1 MSYEIYFTGR
11 LEIDSPTVPLAG
23 LLLEKLQV
31 LQTNEKDI
39 QEAIILLSEHDVEKG
54 DKEQVNGE

>member
-1 MSYEIYFTGR
+1 MGGAVSR

-23 LLLEKLQV
+23 LLLQKLQIV
-31 LQTNEKDI
+31 RTNEKDI
-39 QEAIILLSEHDVEKG
+39 QEAVMLLSEHDVGKG